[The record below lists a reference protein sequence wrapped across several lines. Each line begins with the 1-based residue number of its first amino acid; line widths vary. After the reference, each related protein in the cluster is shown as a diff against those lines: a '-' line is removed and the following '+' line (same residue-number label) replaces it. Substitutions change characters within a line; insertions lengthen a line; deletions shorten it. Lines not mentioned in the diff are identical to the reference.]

1 MPRYIVMIKTEKL
14 PFLAPEPL
22 SRHKL
27 AKGACFVFGEA
38 DDYIRSQKG
47 LVAYGLNENIL
58 VCTSRKK
65 EMAGLLNTLNE
76 NQKQSIVIS
85 HKRYEGGYISDSL
98 LYEEGEDILYLF
110 ELLHKTNKDLT
121 LLIED
126 LPCLLAYDDSYQ
138 ERLLK
143 LMKQKENSPFNIVAL
158 SNQCELSFKLLSS
171 FKNRLLLGSK
181 DSSEISYLFSSRSA
195 YKGENFYYK
204 DEPICFVAALEEDY
218 LESERKLEPV
228 IKRIPEV
235 IESGF
240 LEDKCLL
247 GYDLS
252 SRQPVYQKGDLKV
265 VSYNEELLKVYRQT
279 YGDKMETI
287 NYEKEKLKRI
297 PEETLWLG
305 SGIFAQRLF
314 IAQRRDDLNDQEA
327 IYIYKGKQILL
338 RRVDHA

>member
-1 MPRYIVMIKTEKL
+1 M
-14 PFLAPEPL
+14 
-22 SRHKL
+22 
-27 AKGACFVFGEA
+27 
-38 DDYIRSQKG
+38 
-47 LVAYGLNENIL
+47 
-58 VCTSRKK
+58 
-65 EMAGLLNTLNE
+65 
-76 NQKQSIVIS
+76 
-85 HKRYEGGYISDSL
+85 
-98 LYEEGEDILYLF
+98 
-110 ELLHKTNKDLT
+110 
-121 LLIED
+121 
-126 LPCLLAYDDSYQ
+126 
-138 ERLLK
+138 
-143 LMKQKENSPFNIVAL
+143 
-158 SNQCELSFKLLSS
+158 
-171 FKNRLLLGSK
+171 
-181 DSSEISYLFSSRSA
+181 
-195 YKGENFYYK
+195 
-204 DEPICFVAALEEDY
+204 
-218 LESERKLEPV
+218 
-228 IKRIPEV
+228 

-265 VSYNEELLKVYRQT
+265 VSYDEELLKVYRQA